1 MDPEIMIIVFAIIGI
16 IVVVGVIAWL
26 LLRYML
32 SPKYIQAELKR
43 QAEQQRQSQEDPF
56 EPKFATQEVRATVL
70 DHTCEVKL
78 VGTKTPKATK
88 IFTVVFR
95 TEDDEVLSFNVPE
108 EMYDG
113 FEKGQTGMLTV
124 VDGEL
129 YGFALTED
137 R

>member
-1 MDPEIMIIVFAIIGI
+1 MDPEILFCIIAVLAAIA
-16 IVVVGVIAWL
+16 IVAVVSRL

-32 SPKYIQAELKR
+32 KPENIHAELER
-43 QAEQQRQSQEDPF
+43 QRALNPDPF
-56 EPKFATQEVRATVL
+56 EPQFTTEEIRATVV
-70 DHTCEVKL
+70 DHTCQVQL

-95 TEDDEVLSFNVPE
+95 TEDSNILSLRVPE

-113 FEKGQTGMLTV
+113 FEKGQTGTLTI

-129 YGFALTED
+129 YGFSLVEND
-137 R
+137 Q